1 MTAGRKVNT
10 SSQNW
15 CTPPKYT
22 IPIKEFFGG
31 TIELD
36 PCSNDES
43 VVGAEIS
50 LTTGG
55 LEYDWGKAKT
65 VYVNPPYG
73 RGIGSTIYDW
83 LKKCHEA
90 KTEVIALIPVA
101 TNTRHWKDFVFKSS
115 VICFLDDTRLK
126 FLINGS
132 TNNKGA
138 SMSCCLIYWGSR
150 SGDFIEKFSD
160 FGTCVTVTG
169 SRL

>member
-83 LKKCHEA
+83 LKKCNNSN
-90 KTEVIALIPVA
+90 TEVIALIPVA
-101 TNTRHWKDFVFKSS
+101 TNTKHWKEFVFKAD
-115 VICFLDDTRLK
+115 VICFLYDTRLK
-126 FLINGS
+126 FLINGN

-138 SMSCCLIYWGSR
+138 SMSCCLVYWGKHKKE
-150 SGDFIEKFSD
+150 FIDKFSNY
-160 FGTCVTVTG
+160 GACI
-169 SRL
+169 SCLN